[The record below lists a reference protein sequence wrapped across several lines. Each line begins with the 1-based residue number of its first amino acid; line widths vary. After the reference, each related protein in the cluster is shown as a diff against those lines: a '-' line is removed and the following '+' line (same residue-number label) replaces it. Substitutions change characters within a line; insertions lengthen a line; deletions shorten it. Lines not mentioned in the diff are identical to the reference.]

1 MRPRCKRSRFPSCR
15 LGPAGDQVD
24 QSFGEVR
31 PCTYVR
37 SMPPSSHVVRLAFH
51 CLSGGA
57 VPQLPNHV
65 LKPIVFDVDVP
76 PRRYIRPS
84 SVDRSPQNP
93 ELGFLNALAV
103 CDETKSLRFIVHG
116 AAARSRSTPSSTI
129 DSKSVYRTSV
139 PLAIRSKTWART
151 SAHIN
156 CGWAWTSEKDVLE
169 ADDSALIPAI

>member
-15 LGPAGDQVD
+15 HGPAGDQVD

-57 VPQLPNHV
+57 VPQLPNQV

-103 CDETKSLRFIVHG
+103 CDETKSLRFYCSWRSSAVAQHPKFDDRFEIRLQNKRPVSNQIEDVG
-116 AAARSRSTPSSTI
+116 AQLRF
-129 DSKSVYRTSV
+129 
-139 PLAIRSKTWART
+139 
-151 SAHIN
+151 N